1 MATKRT
7 RYSKVPTSDHN
18 NDELRPGSGSS
29 ASPASQRK
37 ELVESISN
45 KLHAA
50 IWVGGSI
57 FVLYYTDFFRL
68 AWADER
74 VNRIA
79 LDISLICDGAF
90 MAIGFYLVVWLG
102 MVKGNTYEWN
112 VVAPNMVPTAA
123 GFSALATITFM
134 IAFWPVWGLLTLP
147 ITALFVMG
155 ILFSAHFIPVLP

>member
-74 VNRIA
+74 VNRCA
-79 LDISLICDGAF
+79 RTRWC
-90 MAIGFYLVVWLG
+90 V
-102 MVKGNTYEWN
+102 
-112 VVAPNMVPTAA
+112 
-123 GFSALATITFM
+123 LARERCSRG
-134 IAFWPVWGLLTLP
+134 WPWQDCVG
-147 ITALFVMG
+147 
-155 ILFSAHFIPVLP
+155 HFADL